1 MKRGIL
7 LLFII
12 SLNILT
18 LIRTKSIC
26 ETLIDLHIKK
36 SKNLKEL
43 LLSHMTEVKNEEKCL
58 ENLIGKGFVNEAE
71 FLMEELNKRNIKFR
85 DQLKIATSAVS
96 QKVKDIYNMF
106 RFDESDYVNASPA
119 FQWAQNLD
127 NVFIQIKYAHRFDS
141 PGCLEVKK
149 ENFEIK
155 GNVLEFTAFCIQGDT
170 PIKFSLTL
178 DLFDNINKEASTLT
192 TSSVGR
198 NQITLKKEN
207 PVYWNS
213 LLKPGAEAPS
223 NMRMWLEMR
232 EKYLEEI
239 QKYIDEKDEEEYK
252 QVNDDINK
260 RKKKEEKID
269 L

>member
-1 MKRGIL
+1 MKRGIIFMLILSLCL
-7 LLFII
+7 LSFI
-12 SLNILT
+12 N
-18 LIRTKSIC
+18 TKSIC

-36 SKNLKEL
+36 NKNLKEL
-43 LLSHMTEVKNEEKCL
+43 LSSHITEVKNEEKCL
-58 ENLIGKGFVNEAE
+58 ENLIGKGFITEAE

-96 QKVKDIYNMF
+96 QKVKDIYSMF

-119 FQWAQNLD
+119 FQWAQNLE
-127 NVFIQIKYAHRFDS
+127 NIFLQIKYAHRFDS

-149 ENFEIK
+149 ENIEIK

-178 DLFDNINKEASTLT
+178 DLFDNINKGASTFSS
-192 TSSVGR
+192 SSVGR
-198 NQITLKKEN
+198 NQLTLKKEK
-207 PVYWNS
+207 PSYWNS

-232 EKYLEEI
+232 EKYLDEI
-239 QKYIDEKDEEEYK
+239 QKYLDEKDEEEYK

-260 RKKKEEKID
+260 RKKKEEKVD